1 LKHCLKLL
9 VLFIIILPVTVFSQE
24 NDYTPV
30 RFEKISDRLY
40 VIFGGGLGANAG
52 LYIGGNGLLIIDPK
66 MNRRASDEVFGKIK
80 ELTEKSIIYVLN
92 THSDP
97 DHILGNRHF
106 PETVTIIAHEN
117 CRREFTEPNW
127 DGSPSEWTGPEYTP
141 FFPSITFR
149 DQMDIYLGSKKI
161 ELWYFGI
168 GHTSGDAVIYFS
180 EEKTA
185 FIGDQLMMGH
195 RPGAHPYKGGNTFEN
210 IRTLS
215 KMLITLDAEKFVNGH
230 LDRIAD
236 RETVLDYIKDIR
248 EMQDNIRA
256 KIVLGHTLEEI
267 KKEYSDRLQM
277 FVEHVYKE
285 IIEKKY

>member
-1 LKHCLKLL
+1 MKNCLKLL
-9 VLFIIILPVTVFSQE
+9 VLLITILPVTVFSQE
-24 NDYTPV
+24 NDYTSV

-52 LYIGGNGLLIIDPK
+52 LYIGDNGLLIVDPK
-66 MNRRASDEVFGKIK
+66 MNKRASDEVFEKIR
-80 ELTEKSIIYVLN
+80 ELTGKSIIYVVN

-97 DHILGNRHF
+97 DHILGNRYF
-106 PETVTIIAHEN
+106 PETVTFIAHEN

-127 DGSPSEWTGPEYTP
+127 NGSPSEWTAPEYAP
-141 FFPSITFR
+141 YFPSITFR

-161 ELWYFGI
+161 ELWYFGR
-168 GHTSGDAVIYFS
+168 GHTSGDAVVYFP

-210 IRTLS
+210 VRTLS
-215 KMLITLDAEKFVNGH
+215 KMLTTLDADKFVNGH

-236 RETVLDYIKDIR
+236 RETVRDYIRDVRI
-248 EMQDNIRA
+248 MQDNIRA
-256 KIVLGHTLEEI
+256 RMILEDTLEDI
-267 KKEYSDRLQM
+267 KKDYSDRLQM
-277 FVEHVYKE
+277 FVEHIYKE
-285 IIEKKY
+285 IIRKKY